1 MSHNSLLLTGSF
13 YTLEVS
19 VIVESLEKVSFDY
32 SILCPLE
39 GSLTFTLDQSIVA
52 EPGWLIFAHPSK
64 AYRLTPSD
72 GSVLLASV
80 HIRRDYLHN
89 MAQEMGYARD
99 RELYFLHT
107 SSADFPELRQQI
119 LACVDEVRTAAAG
132 YRIALDALL
141 AYTTVLVLR
150 NLVRCRLNPQL
161 ELSRVGLVDRRL
173 RRAVEYIHAHYSK
186 DLSLSEIA
194 AEAFLSEY
202 HFARLFKKVFGFTPH
217 NYLAALRIE
226 QARKLLYESDLS
238 IAEVSACVGYSSQSH
253 FTKVF
258 REQTGFT
265 PAEFRMLANR
275 SD

>member
-1 MSHNSLLLTGSF
+1 MPQDGLLLTGAF

-19 VIVESLEKVSFDY
+19 LLVESIEKVSFDY

-39 GSLTFTLDQSIVA
+39 GSFIFTQDHNLTAKPGQLVLIQPGRAYKLTINRPSLVA
-52 EPGWLIFAHPSK
+52 SARIK
-64 AYRLTPSD
+64 
-72 GSVLLASV
+72 
-80 HIRRDYLHN
+80 RDYLQRL
-89 MAQEMGYARD
+89 AQEMGYARD
-99 RELYFLHT
+99 GELYFLTPSVEATQLH
-107 SSADFPELRQQI
+107 QQI
-119 LACVDEVRTAAAG
+119 LACVDEARRAATG

-141 AYTTVLVLR
+141 TYATVLTLR
-150 NLVRCRLNPQL
+150 DLVRCRLNPQL

-202 HFARLFKKVFGFTPH
+202 HFARLFKKIFGLTPH
-217 NYLAALRIE
+217 HYLAAVRIE
-226 QARKLLYESDLS
+226 QARKLLSESDLS
-238 IAEVSACVGYSSQSH
+238 IVEVSARVGYSSQSH

-265 PAEFRMLANR
+265 PAEFRALSKR